1 MIIHWKCRNQC
12 WVGILIFFDKN
23 WVHVFKIQKT
33 HESRYLK
40 MKKEKKPLSSN
51 FLKIEYDEYELGAN
65 V

>member
-1 MIIHWKCRNQC
+1 
-12 WVGILIFFDKN
+12 VGILIFFDKN